1 MLDKKYKSL
10 SAHFHFSTPFRI
22 NHDIYLFELGFKSK
36 WLVVKAEVRF
46 MHALVYIKVPNI
58 VCASETGS
66 NFTKTLSI
74 SSHHLLI

>member
-46 MHALVYIKVPNI
+46 MHALGYIKVPN
-58 VCASETGS
+58 
-66 NFTKTLSI
+66 
-74 SSHHLLI
+74 